1 MDDEALRRGIVD
13 ALARDAAVAAAR
25 IGVTVANG
33 VVTLTGGVDD
43 QAERIA
49 AAQAARLKRAGGLAG
64 FLAGPARARP
74 SDDELAGRVRTAIA
88 WHRHAPDRA
97 IAVRVAS
104 GWVRLTGLVD
114 DPYERREAEAA
125 VAKLDGVVGIS
136 NLIEV
141 AKRDSGET
149 IAFARPAGA

>member
-1 MDDEALRRGIVD
+1 M
-13 ALARDAAVAAAR
+13 
-25 IGVTVANG
+25 
-33 VVTLTGGVDD
+33 
-43 QAERIA
+43 
-49 AAQAARLKRAGGLAG
+49 
-64 FLAGPARARP
+64 
-74 SDDELAGRVRTAIA
+74 
-88 WHRHAPDRA
+88 
-97 IAVRVAS
+97 RVAS